1 MNFAV
6 SKGEA
11 SVAELTKRLFDIK
24 GQGAAET
31 MRQTEAAL
39 LAANP
44 HLADLKKIPAGT
56 IVIIPDL
63 PGSPAVRAPQT
74 AGISPELDDQVK
86 IAVKVSTDVVARSVG
101 FREAAVNAT
110 LEALKDRDLKEF
122 AAQSPEIKAR
132 LDKIAEVSKADLKE
146 SKAASAAEKDAIA
159 QLEQALGK
167 LTL

>member
-1 MNFAV
+1 MV
-6 SKGEA
+6 
-11 SVAELTKRLFDIK
+11 
-24 GQGAAET
+24 
-31 MRQTEAAL
+31 
-39 LAANP
+39 
-44 HLADLKKIPAGT
+44 
-56 IVIIPDL
+56 IPDL
-63 PGSPAVRAPQT
+63 PGSPAVRAPQI

-86 IAVKVSTDVVARSVG
+86 IAVKVSTDIVARSVS

-122 AAQSPEIKAR
+122 AAQSPEIKAQ

-159 QLEQALGK
+159 QLEQALSK

>member
-1 MNFAV
+1 MQFAV

-11 SVAELTKRLFDIK
+11 SVTELTKRLFDIK

-31 MRQTEAAL
+31 ARRTEAAL

-44 HLADLKKIPAGT
+44 HLADLTKIPAGT
-56 IVIIPDL
+56 LVVIPDL
-63 PGSPAVRAPQT
+63 PDIPAVRAPQT
-74 AGISPELDDQVK
+74 AGITPEIDDQVK
-86 IAVKVSTDVVARSVG
+86 VAVKLSTDIVGRSAAS
-101 FREAAVNAT
+101 REATVSAT

-122 AAQSPEIKAR
+122 AAQSPEIKAQ

-159 QLEQALGK
+159 QLEQALSK

>member
-1 MNFAV
+1 MQFAV

-11 SVAELTKRLFDIK
+11 SVAELAARLFDIK

-31 MRQTEAAL
+31 MRRTEAAL

-44 HLADLKKIPAGT
+44 HLAGLKKIPAGT
-56 IVIIPDL
+56 IVMIPDL
-63 PGSPAVRAPQT
+63 PGSPAVRAPQI
-74 AGISPELDDQVK
+74 AGISPELGDQVK
-86 IAVKVSTDVVARSVG
+86 IAVKVSTDVVGRSVS

-110 LEALKDRDLKEF
+110 LEALKDRDLKDF
-122 AAQSPEIKAR
+122 AAQSPAIKAQ

-146 SKAASAAEKDAIA
+146 SKAASTAEKDAIA
-159 QLEQALGK
+159 QLEQALSK